1 MTKTI
6 LLISLVALSTNI
18 GFADQI
24 PSKPIPKPV
33 VSSSE
38 PTLEE
43 IDRRIHEAKEYL
55 KKLPEK
61 ISATQRE
68 FEQLEKRGNQ
78 ATEMVK
84 RYLTFSKKCS
94 TAELSGIGEDM
105 CRYASK
111 NDLGT
116 LIKTKKNQLT
126 NAIGFVNGKLKGL
139 QSELDKTDTIVDGI
153 KVLEDVQ
160 KILMGTI

>member
-1 MTKTI
+1 MTKKI

-18 GFADQI
+18 GYADQT
-24 PSKPIPKPV
+24 PSKPSPKPV

-43 IDRRIHEAKEYL
+43 IDKRITVAKDYL
-55 KKLPEK
+55 KKLPER
-61 ISATQRE
+61 ISSTQRE
-68 FEQLEKRGNQ
+68 FEALAEKGNQ

-84 RYLTFSKKCS
+84 RYLTFSKQCS

-111 NDLGT
+111 SDLGT
-116 LIKTKKNQLT
+116 LIKSKKNQLT

-139 QSELDKTDTIVDGI
+139 QSELDKTDTIRDGI